1 MSAYP
6 YEEKLGTC
14 RFNKANAIAKTRGY
28 VSIKG
33 SSEEALKNA
42 VATVGPVAVA
52 IHALNNLGSYR
63 SGVYYDPTC
72 TGGRNHAVLVVGY
85 GTENGMDYWLVKNS
99 WGAGFGQDGF
109 IKMARNKNNMCDIA
123 GDPMYP
129 IF

>member
-6 YEEKLGTC
+6 YEAKLGTC
-14 RFNKANAIAKTRGY
+14 RFNKTNAIAKTRGY

-42 VATVGPVAVA
+42 IATVGPVAVA
-52 IHALNNLGSYR
+52 IHVQDSLRSYS

-72 TGGRNHAVLVVGY
+72 KGGRDHAVLVVGY